1 MPNIYF
7 FKSTD
12 VSVYPCGYRGKMS
25 NSDTIYNPQAR
36 MMTEEGLTNLG
47 SSGDLNRNYLVDTE
61 ENTLSVVLNGYL
73 FKIKSLNTYFSANNS
88 YYVFIKRKSTSIYND
103 ESHENYTY
111 ILESLD
117 SSKNDSSNLDNS
129 ETGNFV
135 GLGYSTQEPSESDG
149 FIYLKVYEKGSLCQN
164 AFLPKY
170 DTTTGAISLSGNNA
184 SGNKSTALGYEN
196 GASGEESFVSGYR
209 NIASGKYS
217 AAIGSNNKSTG
228 EAQVIVGKHSK
239 ETDAQFAVGN
249 GKENNLNNSFE
260 TGGED
265 GTKINE
271 KLTVLN
277 ETILKNKLS
286 VEADIKMSGNFT
298 TTHTTTTSEEDKE
311 NDLKTDTTATKITKI
326 DKGDLV
332 LTATTEKEIK
342 KLSTGNLKETP
353 PVEKKETRITGEKID
368 TNGSL
373 RVGETLFSVNLNS
386 DKNSAVRIQ
395 NDKLYA
401 KEVVATD
408 INATTLR
415 TKTGETSLGD
425 GAVIINKDSKEAPVV
440 INSISSFKQKL
451 KASDISA
458 TNIVSE
464 TLSTSSTAALANN
477 AATFTSNVINF
488 NQPLTITT
496 RASNI
501 SNIAQSTSVI
511 PLTTSCKTEFSGD
524 TMTCYHTIVA
534 KKGITANSTITA
546 SKLVIGS
553 VSNKNTTEGGNIL
566 MVYGQVTANRYKARS
581 DRRLKE
587 NIREYTCDNSI
598 LNLPVY
604 KYDYINGNKNV
615 IGCMAQDLQ
624 EICPELVSEDESGY
638 LTIEE
643 SKIVYLLLQEVSK
656 LKKEVAEL
664 KSK

>member
-149 FIYLKVYEKGSLCQN
+149 FIYLKVYDKGSLCQN

-228 EAQVIVGKHSK
+228 EAQVIVGKYSK

-277 ETILKNKLS
+277 ETTLKNKLS
-286 VEADIKMSGNFT
+286 VEADIEMSGNFI
-298 TTHTTTTSEEDKE
+298 TTHTTATSEEDKE
-311 NDLKTDTTATKITKI
+311 NDLKIDTTTTKTTKI
-326 DKGDLV
+326 DKGDLL
-332 LTATTEKEIK
+332 LTTTAKKETK
-342 KLSTGNLKETP
+342 KLSTGDTKNTS
-353 PVEKKETRITGEKID
+353 PVETETRITGEKID
-368 TNGSL
+368 TTGSL
-373 RVGETLFSVNLNS
+373 QVGKTLFSVNLDS
-386 DKNSAVRIQ
+386 DKDSAVRIQ
-395 NDKLYA
+395 NGKLYA
-401 KEVVATD
+401 KELIATN
-408 INATTLR
+408 INATSLY

-425 GAVIINKDSKEAPVV
+425 GAVIIDKNGKEAPVV
-440 INSISSFKQKL
+440 VNSISIFKKDL
-451 KASDISA
+451 KASTVSA
-458 TNIVSE
+458 TEKVTSE
-464 TLSTSSTAALANN
+464 TLSTSSTTKLANS
-477 AATFTSNVINF
+477 AAEFIPSAINF
-488 NQPLTITT
+488 YQPLTITT

-501 SNIAQSTSVI
+501 GNIGSVV
-511 PLTTSCKTEFSGD
+511 PLTSPCKTDFSGD
-524 TMTCYHTIVA
+524 TMTCNHKIVA
-534 KKGITANSTITA
+534 KKGITADSTITA
-546 SKLVIGS
+546 SRLVIGK
-553 VSNKNTTEGGNIL
+553 VSNKNTTEGGDIL
-566 MVYGQVTANRYKARS
+566 NVYGQVTANRYKARS

-598 LNLPVY
+598 LNLPIY

-624 EICPELVSEDESGY
+624 EICPELVSEDENGY

>member
-36 MMTEEGLTNLG
+36 MITEEGLTNLG

-196 GASGEESFVSGYR
+196 GAGGEESFVSGYR

-228 EAQVIVGKHSK
+228 EAQVIVGKYSK

-277 ETILKNKLS
+277 ETTLKNKLS
-286 VEADIKMSGNFT
+286 VEADIEMSGNFT
-298 TTHTTTTSEEDKE
+298 TTHTSATSEEDKE
-311 NDLKTDTTATKITKI
+311 NDLKIDTTITKSTKI
-326 DKGDLV
+326 DRGDLL
-332 LTATTEKEIK
+332 LTTVTEKESK
-342 KLSTGNLKETP
+342 KLSTDTSESTSY
-353 PVEKKETRITGEKID
+353 VEKKTSITGEKID
-368 TNGSL
+368 TSGSL
-373 RVGETLFSVNLNS
+373 RVGTALFSVNLNS

-395 NDKLYA
+395 NNKLYA

-425 GAVIINKDSKEAPVV
+425 GAVIINKNNKEAHVV
-440 INSISSFKQKL
+440 INSISSFKQTL

-458 TNIVSE
+458 ANIVSE

-477 AATFTSNVINF
+477 AATFTPNAINF
-488 NQPLTITT
+488 VQPMTITT
-496 RASNI
+496 RTSNI
-501 SNIAQSTSVI
+501 GQVI
-511 PLTTSCKTEFSGD
+511 GVAPLTIPYKTEFSGD
-524 TMTCYHTIVA
+524 TMTCEHTIVA

-546 SKLVIGS
+546 SRLVIGS